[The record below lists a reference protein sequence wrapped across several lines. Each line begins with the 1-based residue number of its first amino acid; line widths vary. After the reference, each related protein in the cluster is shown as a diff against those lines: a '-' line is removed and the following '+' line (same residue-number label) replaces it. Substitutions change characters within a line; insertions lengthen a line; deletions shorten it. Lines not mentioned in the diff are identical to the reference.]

1 MEADE
6 GFADELALE
15 AEAGG
20 ERFVDDGVGVQG
32 FGSIG
37 SLVEIGV
44 EGFVTGGDDGGDADA
59 LGGVAAGTLEEAELF
74 DEVDFTGEDGGAVEG
89 PDVVEDTDG
98 GLEPFGFGA
107 AEFIDFEAEVG
118 AFRIVGA
125 LEEFLEGLGFGG
137 HLGLEVLGGGDDFAG
152 VVLDG
157 LPAGGGAVDL
167 AGDLFDVFDL
177 LEATLDAVEFIHAG
191 GDAEFEDEG
200 DDGEAGTDGEAGGE
214 DPAFPGVEAGGGAE
228 GPAAALSV
236 AEEGD
241 GHEDRI
247 AEEEGPFCDPGWVG
261 LEELS
266 HDRVSS
272 SGLDFSKRW
281 KNGGRET
288 GTVAESDLQGWPAS
302 STLFRLQMKKAI
314 FVVILVL
321 AGVVAWPRL
330 RDLQRGE
337 VSGVGEADMATAVA
351 TNRNIRFSVTAAG
364 DISPREQV
372 SVRPEVNGRIAELAV
387 DIGDSVARDALLFSL
402 DDRDLQIEKESQ
414 EKETERAKLQL
425 DQAERNYLRAKQLY
439 EENLIAE
446 ELFEQS
452 KTDYQLAR
460 NALERSQK
468 SLDLVN
474 DRIRKTRILAP
485 FACTVLTRP
494 VSVGQAVSGSGG
506 FNSGTE
512 VLTIAD
518 LNEMI
523 INAHI
528 NQADVTRLA
537 VEQQVDV
544 EVEAVPGLKVVGTV
558 ERIAPQATIK
568 NNIKGF
574 ATRILLRN
582 VDKRIR
588 PGMTANIRIP
598 VASADNVVSV
608 PLAAVFTDIDQETGA
623 RDRYVYVRRGGQ
635 FERRPVQVGISDLF
649 YAEIQKGLESGEVVA
664 LEVPQAVIDGQ
675 AKGQASAS

>member
-1 MEADE
+1 M
-6 GFADELALE
+6 
-15 AEAGG
+15 
-20 ERFVDDGVGVQG
+20 
-32 FGSIG
+32 
-37 SLVEIGV
+37 
-44 EGFVTGGDDGGDADA
+44 
-59 LGGVAAGTLEEAELF
+59 
-74 DEVDFTGEDGGAVEG
+74 GED
-89 PDVVEDTDG
+89 
-98 GLEPFGFGA
+98 
-107 AEFIDFEAEVG
+107 
-118 AFRIVGA
+118 
-125 LEEFLEGLGFGG
+125 
-137 HLGLEVLGGGDDFAG
+137 
-152 VVLDG
+152 
-157 LPAGGGAVDL
+157 
-167 AGDLFDVFDL
+167 
-177 LEATLDAVEFIHAG
+177 ATV
-191 GDAEFEDEG
+191 
-200 DDGEAGTDGEAGGE
+200 T
-214 DPAFPGVEAGGGAE
+214 
-228 GPAAALSV
+228 
-236 AEEGD
+236 
-241 GHEDRI
+241 
-247 AEEEGPFCDPGWVG
+247 
-261 LEELS
+261 
-266 HDRVSS
+266 
-272 SGLDFSKRW
+272 
-281 KNGGRET
+281 
-288 GTVAESDLQGWPAS
+288 ESDLQGWPAS

-314 FVVILVL
+314 FLVILVL
-321 AGVVAWPRL
+321 VGVVAWPRL

-337 VSGVGEADMATAVA
+337 VAGGGGADMATAVA

-425 DQAERNYLRAKQLY
+425 DQAERNYLRAQQLY

-485 FACTVLTRP
+485 FSCTVLTRP